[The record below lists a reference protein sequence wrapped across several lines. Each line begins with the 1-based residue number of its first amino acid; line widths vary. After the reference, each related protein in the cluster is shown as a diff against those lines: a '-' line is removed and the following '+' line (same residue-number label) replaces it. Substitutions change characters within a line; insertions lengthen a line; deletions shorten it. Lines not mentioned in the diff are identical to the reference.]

1 MSILPSNREFR
12 NRWKTGSTL
21 CDGSPSF
28 SQMSASRESV
38 DGGGFLDPDFILLV
52 PSKIHLGSRLTILY
66 KFYRSDKISLEYF
79 SPIINA
85 SFERRIFIIEIFI
98 GEFSFWKI
106 ERKYKWRNG
115 SKDRFARSVSSDG
128 WSSAL
133 QFLIQSV
140 RRMTG
145 EWYMRTTLV
154 SNAVYR
160 WTTTGLRASPS
171 RWLLALVHSHD
182 GTMDI

>member
-79 SPIINA
+79 STLRSSVA
-85 SFERRIFIIEIFI
+85 
-98 GEFSFWKI
+98 FSLLKFSSVNFLSGKSS
-106 ERKYKWRNG
+106 ESRWRNE